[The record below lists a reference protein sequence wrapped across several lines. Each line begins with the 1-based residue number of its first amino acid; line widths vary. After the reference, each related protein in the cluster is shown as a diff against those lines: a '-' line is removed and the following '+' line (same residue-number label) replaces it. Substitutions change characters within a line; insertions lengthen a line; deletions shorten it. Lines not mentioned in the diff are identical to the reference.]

1 MSLNYGLS
9 ECFTI
14 SEVLLMGKR
23 LIITHEGFVKR
34 LVDLCVRSVYQECRD
49 KKKINILMLEGKY
62 NAKCA
67 S

>member
-14 SEVLLMGKR
+14 SEVLLMGKK

-34 LVDLCVRSVYQECRD
+34 LVDLCVRSGLSGMQRQEKD
-49 KKKINILMLEGKY
+49 QHIDVGGEI
-62 NAKCA
+62 
-67 S
+67 